1 MSDYQGKKF
10 KDFISKLKDN
20 YRDYGFSSR
29 PTNEILAERL
39 GVSSV
44 QLNRYYKSQSLERD
58 SVNKITKA
66 FNVKE
71 EDIWD
76 TQLLRE
82 PEAQYSRNIK
92 NLYIV
97 PFKSYAGFLRGY
109 GDGLGTIDNIEK
121 IYYPLIKGE
130 GFAFQVGGQS
140 AFPAFP
146 ENTWFVG
153 KPVAGVEDLVKGRI
167 YTWQTIDGI
176 ITKIFD
182 GMDDEFFYISSVN
195 DDHNPVKPL
204 HRKDVKVIYRKVG
217 KIDNFEN

>member
-1 MSDYQGKKF
+1 MADYQGEKF
-10 KDFISKLKDN
+10 KSFIENVKAEYKK
-20 YRDYGFSSR
+20 YGFSER
-29 PTNEILAERL
+29 PTNEVLAKILN
-39 GVSSV
+39 VSSV
-44 QLNRYYKSQSLERD
+44 QLNRYYKSKSLERD
-58 SVNKITKA
+58 TVRKIVAA
-66 FNVKE
+66 FNVTE
-71 EDIWD
+71 SDIWD
-76 TQLLRE
+76 EVETGEKSSDQK
-82 PEAQYSRNIK
+82 P

-109 GDGLGTIDNIEK
+109 GDGVGTIDNIEK

-140 AFPAFP
+140 AYPAFP

-153 KPVAGVEDLVKGRI
+153 KPIDGVEDLVKGRI
-167 YTWQTIDGI
+167 YTWHTIDGI
-176 ITKIFD
+176 ITKIFE

-195 DDHNPVKPL
+195 EDYNPVKPL